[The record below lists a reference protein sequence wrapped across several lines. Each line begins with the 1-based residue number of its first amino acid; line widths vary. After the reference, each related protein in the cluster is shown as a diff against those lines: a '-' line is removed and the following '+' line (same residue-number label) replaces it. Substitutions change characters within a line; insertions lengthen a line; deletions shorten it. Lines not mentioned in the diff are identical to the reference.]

1 MQARELFDLSGRIA
15 LVTGGSRGLG
25 LQIATALGEMG
36 ARVAITARKP
46 DELKE
51 AAARLARLGIE
62 AQTIAADLADLSAIP
77 GLVEQ
82 VTGRLGDVD
91 ILVNN
96 AGTTWGAPAES
107 HPADAWRKVMTLN
120 VDAMFFLSQ
129 EVARR
134 SLIPRRRGKVINM
147 ASIAGLSGGLG
158 LTTVAYN
165 TSKAAIIHCTRSL
178 AAEWGKYN
186 INVNA
191 LCPGFFPSKMSRGVL
206 ERIEPA
212 ILART
217 PLQRLGGEDD
227 LKGAVVFLASE
238 ASRHVTGQYVAV
250 DGGASIA

>member
-1 MQARELFDLSGRIA
+1 MQTRELFDLSGRIA

-25 LQIATALGEMG
+25 LAIATALGEMG

-46 DELKE
+46 DELNE
-51 AAARLARLGIE
+51 AAGHLARLGIE
-62 AQTIAADLADLSAIP
+62 AQTIATDLADLPAIP
-77 GLVEQ
+77 GLVDQ
-82 VTGRLGDVD
+82 VIGRLGDID

-120 VDAMFFLSQ
+120 VDATFFLSQ

-134 SLIPRRRGKVINM
+134 SMIPRRRGKIINM

-165 TSKAAIIHCTRSL
+165 TSKAAIIHCTRTL
-178 AAEWGKYN
+178 AAEWGKHN